1 MASGFCKSDNS
12 TWRKSDKRAWSE
24 RQRKD
29 TRKERTR
36 KETRKERKETRQER
50 KDTRKERTR
59 KDTRDRQGYVR
70 PDQGKRAPFH
80 NHGGIKGKD
89 WFSKDWVSACCISGA
104 NPVPRA
110 FQAAER
116 VFASMSTAEFKAR
129 HDEEVRKQRRFV
141 LGEATHFHT
150 RLAELFID
158 ADRESYIGSF
168 LEHSTCSTR
177 TCQKTYPFVLD
188 DVALRSLSR
197 PTHSPVRPS
206 CALMTSGVILPAHVQ
221 KRGSF
226 CIICKDGEAAEQ
238 ESWEEEVAE
247 DRDGKGVDA
256 CPGDM
261 DAHRG
266 DIADF
271 QNHQEEEIAHSRI
284 YSVGGHTCF
293 RVRACESPNRCGR
306 VFCDCRGW
314 GDEAL
319 SNAE

>member
-1 MASGFCKSDNS
+1 MASGFCNSDKS

-36 KETRKERKETRQER
+36 KETRKEG
-50 KDTRKERTR
+50 KDTRKERRTR

-110 FQAAER
+110 FQAAEL
-116 VFASMSTAEFKAR
+116 VFLSMSPAEFKAR
-129 HDEEVRKQRRFV
+129 HEEDRKQRRFV

-168 LEHSTCSTR
+168 LEHSTCST
-177 TCQKTYPFVLD
+177 KLD
-188 DVALRSLSR
+188 DVALRSLWR
-197 PTHSPVRPS
+197 PTHSPVRLAS
-206 CALMTSGVILPAHVQ
+206 SFKHHVTDL
-221 KRGSF
+221 S
-226 CIICKDGEAAEQ
+226 
-238 ESWEEEVAE
+238 
-247 DRDGKGVDA
+247 
-256 CPGDM
+256 
-261 DAHRG
+261 
-266 DIADF
+266 IART
-271 QNHQEEEIAHSRI
+271 APVS
-284 YSVGGHTCF
+284 SM
-293 RVRACESPNRCGR
+293 
-306 VFCDCRGW
+306 VFV
-314 GDEAL
+314 
-319 SNAE
+319 S

>member
-1 MASGFCKSDNS
+1 MASGFCQSDKS

-24 RQRKD
+24 RK
-29 TRKERTR
+29 
-36 KETRKERKETRQER
+36 R

-129 HDEEVRKQRRFV
+129 HEEDRKQRRFV

-168 LEHSTCSTR
+168 LEHSKCSTR

-188 DVALRSLSR
+188 DVALRSLWR
-197 PTHSPVRPS
+197 PTHSPVRLAS
-206 CALMTSGVILPAHVQ
+206 SFKHHVTDLSIA
-221 KRGSF
+221 RTAPVSSMVFVSF
-226 CIICKDGEAAEQ
+226 
-238 ESWEEEVAE
+238 
-247 DRDGKGVDA
+247 
-256 CPGDM
+256 
-261 DAHRG
+261 
-266 DIADF
+266 
-271 QNHQEEEIAHSRI
+271 
-284 YSVGGHTCF
+284 
-293 RVRACESPNRCGR
+293 
-306 VFCDCRGW
+306 
-314 GDEAL
+314 
-319 SNAE
+319 

>member
-1 MASGFCKSDNS
+1 MASGFCKSDKS

-29 TRKERTR
+29 TRKER
-36 KETRKERKETRQER
+36 
-50 KDTRKERTR
+50 RTR

-129 HDEEVRKQRRFV
+129 HEVDRKQRRFV

-188 DVALRSLSR
+188 DVALRSLWR
-197 PTHSPVRPS
+197 PTHSPVRLAS
-206 CALMTSGVILPAHVQ
+206 SFKHHVTDLSIA
-221 KRGSF
+221 RTAPVSSMVFVSF
-226 CIICKDGEAAEQ
+226 
-238 ESWEEEVAE
+238 
-247 DRDGKGVDA
+247 
-256 CPGDM
+256 
-261 DAHRG
+261 
-266 DIADF
+266 
-271 QNHQEEEIAHSRI
+271 
-284 YSVGGHTCF
+284 
-293 RVRACESPNRCGR
+293 
-306 VFCDCRGW
+306 
-314 GDEAL
+314 
-319 SNAE
+319 